1 MTKIAELT
9 DRAVLRISGAD
20 ARPFLQGLLTN
31 DLDKLTPDAPLW
43 GGLLSAQGKYLF
55 DMILFDAGDAI
66 LADTHAPRAEE
77 LAKRLAMYKLRRPV
91 TIEPTDL
98 KVFAAWGGECVA
110 PYDPRLPGL
119 GRRWVG
125 ETAATNQGFE
135 DYDDHRHYLGVPDSP
150 DYAVDKLMWL
160 EANAVEL
167 NGVSFT
173 KGCYVGQEN
182 TARMHHRDRLRKRLL
197 PVLLSEPPGDDPAIR
212 AGDREAG
219 ELRTWRAALNAGPD
233 APAARGIAHL
243 KLEFIEGDAR
253 LALGGA
259 PVIAEWPTWLGE
271 RPMPEAP

>member
-9 DRAVLRISGAD
+9 DRAVLRIAGAE

-31 DLDKLTPDAPLW
+31 DVDRLTPQAPLW
-43 GGLLSAQGKYLF
+43 AGLLSAQGKYLF
-55 DMILFDAGDAI
+55 DMILFDVGDAI
-66 LADTHAPRAEE
+66 LADAYAPRAAD
-77 LAKRLAMYKLRRPV
+77 LAKRLAMYKLRRDV
-91 TIEPTDL
+91 TVEPTDL
-98 KVFAAWGGECVA
+98 KVFAAWGGPSDA

-125 ETAATNQGFE
+125 ERAEANQGFD
-135 DYDDHRHYLGVPDSP
+135 DYDNHRHYLGVPDSP
-150 DYAVDKLMWL
+150 DFTVDRLMWL

-197 PVLLSEPPGDDPAIR
+197 PVLLSEAPGGEVEIR

-219 ELRTWRAALNAGPD
+219 ELRSWRKALNAGPD

-243 KLEFIEGDAR
+243 RLEPVEAR
-253 LALGGA
+253 TAMTLAGA
-259 PVIAEWPTWLGE
+259 PVIPEWPTWLGGSS
-271 RPMPEAP
+271 AASV

>member
-1 MTKIAELT
+1 MTKIAQLA

-31 DLDKLTPDAPLW
+31 DIDRLAPDAPLW
-43 GGLLSAQGKYLF
+43 AGLLSAQGKYLF

-66 LADTHAPRAEE
+66 LVDTYAPRAEA
-77 LAKRLAMYKLRRPV
+77 LAKRLVMYKLRRAV
-91 TIEPTDL
+91 EVEPTAL
-98 KVFAAWGGECVA
+98 SVFAAWDGPSDA

-119 GRRWVG
+119 GRRWVA
-125 ETAATNQGFE
+125 ERADANWRFE
-135 DYDDHRHYLGVPDSP
+135 DYDDHRHALGVPDSP
-150 DYAVDKLMWL
+150 DYAVDQLMWL

-197 PVLLSEPPGDDPAIR
+197 PVLLSAAPGEDRSIR

-219 ELRTWRAALNAGPD
+219 ELRTWRPALDAAPD
-233 APAARGIAHL
+233 VPSARGIAHL
-243 KLEFIEGDAR
+243 RLEYIESEAELT
-253 LALGGA
+253 LAGR
-259 PVIAEWPTWLGE
+259 PVTVEWPTWLGGSS
-271 RPMPEAP
+271 PISA